1 MIYRMRLVAKMKW
14 NEFLAKVLAI
24 SRIGLKFS
32 KDPYALENYEELQ
45 SLALNQLKEHQETP
59 DDALPY
65 QRDIYPTPNISV
77 RIIILNQDNELLMG
91 QERSDGAYAVPGGW
105 CDVFESASDNARK
118 EVLQETGLS
127 VRIDKVLCI
136 LRRDLYREYA
146 SMISEY
152 VIYFSATVLSGELQ
166 NNHEI
171 LSLGYFPLDKLPPLS
186 RKMTEKELRKAL
198 DVVLNK
204 TDVVFD

>member
-1 MIYRMRLVAKMKW
+1 MRSTANMKW
-14 NEFLAKVLAI
+14 NEFVAKVLAI

-32 KDPYALENYEELQ
+32 KDPFALENYEELHA
-45 SLALNQLKEHQETP
+45 LALQQLNELHETP
-59 DDALPY
+59 DESLPY

-77 RIIILNQDNELLMG
+77 RVLVFNEKQELLMG
-91 QERSDGAYAVPGGW
+91 QEKSDGAYAVPGGW
-105 CDVFESASDNARK
+105 CDVFESPSESAHK
-118 EVLQETGLS
+118 EVLQESGLD

-136 LRRDLYREYA
+136 LRRELYREYS

-152 VIYFSATVLSGELQ
+152 VIYFSATVVGGKLQ

-171 LSLGYFPLDKLPPLS
+171 ISLGYFPIDHLPPLS
-186 RKMTEKELRKAL
+186 RKMTEKELRIAL
-198 DVVLNK
+198 NVLLNQ

>member
-1 MIYRMRLVAKMKW
+1 MRLTDNMKW

-32 KDPYALENYEELQ
+32 KDPYALENYEELHT
-45 SLALNQLKEHQETP
+45 LALQQLNELHETP
-59 DDALPY
+59 EASLPY

-77 RIIILNQDNELLMG
+77 RVLIFNEKQELLMG

-105 CDVFESASDNARK
+105 CDVFESPGDNARK

-127 VRIDKVLCI
+127 VKIDKVLCI
-136 LRRDLYREYA
+136 LRRELYREYA

-152 VIYFSATVLSGELQ
+152 VIYFSATVLEGELKH
-166 NNHEI
+166 NHEI
-171 LSLGYFPLDKLPPLS
+171 ISLGYFPLDQLPPLS
-186 RKMTEKELRKAL
+186 RKMTEAELRKAL
-198 DVVLNK
+198 DVYLNK

>member
-1 MIYRMRLVAKMKW
+1 MKW
-14 NEFLAKVLAI
+14 NEFTAKVLAV

-32 KDPYALENYEELQ
+32 KDPYALENYEELHD
-45 SLALNQLKEHQETP
+45 LALEQLKEI
-59 DDALPY
+59 DADPHAQLPY

-77 RIIILNQDNELLMG
+77 RVLVFNEKQELLMG
-91 QERSDGAYAVPGGW
+91 QERSDNAYAVPGGW
-105 CDVFESASDNARK
+105 CDVFESAGENARK
-118 EVLQETGLS
+118 EVRQETGLD
-127 VRIDKVLCI
+127 VKIDKVLCI
-136 LRRDLYREYA
+136 LRRELYREYA

-152 VIYFSATVLSGELQ
+152 VIYFSATVLGGELEV
-166 NNHEI
+166 NHEI
-171 LSLGYFPLDKLPPLS
+171 LSLGYFPLDQLPPLS

>member
-1 MIYRMRLVAKMKW
+1 MKW

-32 KDPYALENYEELQ
+32 KDPFALENYQELQ
-45 SLALNQLKEHQETP
+45 DLAVHQLQALHETP
-59 DDALPY
+59 KDSLPY

-77 RIIILNQDNELLMG
+77 RVLVFNEKNELLLG

-118 EVLQETGLS
+118 EVLQETGLT
-127 VRIDKVLCI
+127 VKIDRILC
-136 LRRDLYREYA
+136 LLQRERYREYA

-152 VIYFSATVLSGELQ
+152 VVYFSATVVSGELKV
-166 NNHEI
+166 NHEI
-171 LSLGYFPLDKLPPLS
+171 LSLGYFPLDALPPLS
-186 RKMTEKELRKAL
+186 RKMTEKELRTAL
-198 DVVLNK
+198 GVHLNQ
-204 TDVVFD
+204 TEPVFD

>member
-1 MIYRMRLVAKMKW
+1 MRSTASMKW
-14 NEFLAKVLAI
+14 NEFVAKVLAI

-32 KDPYALENYEELQ
+32 KDPFALENYEELHA
-45 SLALNQLKEHQETP
+45 LALQQLNELHETP
-59 DDALPY
+59 DESLPY

-77 RIIILNQDNELLMG
+77 RVLVFNEKQELLMG
-91 QERSDGAYAVPGGW
+91 QEKSDGAYAVPGGW
-105 CDVFESASDNARK
+105 CDVFESPSENAHK
-118 EVLQETGLS
+118 EVLQETGLD

-136 LRRDLYREYA
+136 LRRELYREYS

-152 VIYFSATVLSGELQ
+152 VIYFSATAVGGSLK

-171 LSLGYFPLDKLPPLS
+171 ISLDYFPIDNLPPLS
-186 RKMTEKELRKAL
+186 RKMTEKELRIAL
-198 DVVLNK
+198 NVLLNQ

>member
-1 MIYRMRLVAKMKW
+1 MRLTDNMKW

-32 KDPYALENYEELQ
+32 KDPYALENYEELHT
-45 SLALNQLKEHQETP
+45 LALQQLNELHETP
-59 DDALPY
+59 EASLPY

-77 RIIILNQDNELLMG
+77 RVLIFNEKQELLMG

-105 CDVFESASDNARK
+105 CDVFESPGDNARK

-127 VRIDKVLCI
+127 VKIDKVLII
-136 LRRDLYREYA
+136 LRRELYREYA

-152 VIYFSATVLSGELQ
+152 VIYFSATVLEGELKH
-166 NNHEI
+166 NHEI
-171 LSLGYFPLDKLPPLS
+171 ISLGYFPLDQLPPLS
-186 RKMTEKELRKAL
+186 RKMTEAELRKAL
-198 DVVLNK
+198 DVYLNK

>member
-1 MIYRMRLVAKMKW
+1 MRLAVSMLW

-32 KDPYALENYEELQ
+32 KDPYALENYEELHE
-45 SLALNQLKEHQETP
+45 LAVRQLNELHETP
-59 DDALPY
+59 HSSLPY

-77 RIIILNQDNELLMG
+77 RVLIFNEKNELLMG
-91 QERSDGAYAVPGGW
+91 QEASDGAYAVPGGW
-105 CDVFESASDNARK
+105 CDVFESASENARK

-127 VRIDKVLCI
+127 VKIEKVLCI
-136 LRRDLYREYA
+136 LRRELYREYA

-152 VIYFSATVLSGELQ
+152 VIYFSASVVSGELKI
-166 NNHEI
+166 NHEI
-171 LSLGYFPLDKLPPLS
+171 LSLDYFPLDQLPPLS
-186 RKMTEKELRKAL
+186 RKMTETELRKAL
-198 DVVLNK
+198 NVVLNK

>member
-1 MIYRMRLVAKMKW
+1 MRSTANMKW
-14 NEFLAKVLAI
+14 NEFVAKVLAI

-32 KDPYALENYEELQ
+32 KDPFALENYEELHT
-45 SLALNQLKEHQETP
+45 LALNQLKELHETP
-59 DDALPY
+59 EESLPY

-77 RIIILNQDNELLMG
+77 RVLVFNEKQELLMG
-91 QERSDGAYAVPGGW
+91 QEKSDGAYAVPGGW
-105 CDVFESASDNARK
+105 CDVFESPGEGAHK
-118 EVLQETGLS
+118 EVLQETGLD

-136 LRRDLYREYA
+136 LRRELYREYS

-152 VIYFSATVLSGELQ
+152 VIYFSATIVGGALK

-171 LSLGYFPLDKLPPLS
+171 ISLGYFPIDNLPPLS
-186 RKMTEKELRKAL
+186 RKMTEKELRIAL
-198 DVVLNK
+198 NVLLNQ

>member
-1 MIYRMRLVAKMKW
+1 MKW

-32 KDPYALENYEELQ
+32 KDPFALENYQELQ
-45 SLALNQLKEHQETP
+45 DLAVKQLQALHETP
-59 DDALPY
+59 MDGLPY

-77 RIIILNQDNELLMG
+77 RVLVFNEKNELLLG

-118 EVLQETGLS
+118 EVLQETGLI
-127 VRIDKVLCI
+127 VKIDRVLC
-136 LRRDLYREYA
+136 LLQRERYREYA

-152 VIYFSATVLSGELQ
+152 VVYFSATVVSGELKV
-166 NNHEI
+166 NHEI
-171 LSLGYFPLDKLPPLS
+171 LSLGYYPIDQLPPLS
-186 RKMTEKELRKAL
+186 RKMTEKELRTAL
-198 DVVLNK
+198 SVHLNQ
-204 TDVVFD
+204 TETVFD